1 MMDKLFADILV
12 ATEGRVEIKQYP
24 GGAIVPAYEEIE
36 GVATGALDMGSLTPS
51 HENNKVPTADLFTC
65 VVGGMDWRAIRAWYQ
80 VGGGY
85 ELLEEAFTDF
95 PVKWLYGAFQTG
107 EAWCQSTV
115 ELKSVEDLKG
125 LKMRCRGD
133 AGGMLT
139 NLGASVVFMPAGE
152 IYEAL
157 QRGVID
163 AAEMDMMAS
172 NWPYAYHEVAKYL
185 YLSKGRAQASP
196 GFFVVY
202 DGSWNKLSDGD
213 KIIVEYMCNAFN
225 DYSSNKYNQLDQEAY
240 KMYQDYGVVIGP
252 IPCDINSA
260 LRAEAVKFYAA
271 KSAADPFYAE
281 ILNSQ
286 TEFYKLFNEAETLAM
301 PIYCDEKLK

>member
-1 MMDKLFADILV
+1 MNEKLFADILI
-12 ATEGRVEIKQYP
+12 ATEGRVEITQYP

-36 GVATGALDMGSLTPS
+36 GVETGALDMGSLTPS
-51 HENNKVPTADLFTC
+51 HENNRVPTADIFTC
-65 VVGGMDWRAIRAWYQ
+65 QVAGMDWRAIRAWYQ

-85 ELLEEAFTDF
+85 ELLEEAFEEF

-107 EAWCQSTV
+107 EAWCHSTI
-115 ELKSVEDLKG
+115 ELKSVADIDG

-133 AGGMLT
+133 AGGMLE
-139 NLGASVVFMPAGE
+139 NLGASTVFMPAGE

-172 NWPYAYHEVAKYL
+172 NWPYGYHEVAEYM
-185 YLSKGRAQASP
+185 YLSKARAQASP

-202 DGSWNKLSDGD
+202 DDSWNKLSAAD
-213 KIIVEYMCNAFN
+213 KMIVENMCNAFN
-225 DYSSNKYNQLDQEAY
+225 DYTSNKYNQLDQEAY
-240 KMYQDYGVVIGP
+240 ANFKAYGVKIAP

-260 LRAEAVKFYAA
+260 LRAEAVKYYAGRA
-271 KSAADPFYAE
+271 AADPVYAMV
-281 ILNSQ
+281 LASQ
-286 TEFYKLFNEAETLAM
+286 NEFYRLFNEAEELSR
-301 PIYCDEKLK
+301 PIYCDEKL